1 MKHDNQDTGAPH
13 AIAVMV
19 GLTSFMP
26 ASAAPVRANDVQL
39 SSSVE
44 LAQYRQRDSGC
55 AALER
60 SVTRTGMIAPSAAR
74 NAGGYWNGHRG
85 YREHRRGYRRHS
97 DGYYYA
103 PEVFRLYIR

>member
-1 MKHDNQDTGAPH
+1 MNTTIKTLGAA

-44 LAQYRQRDSGC
+44 LAQYRQRDSD
-55 AALER
+55 APRWKKRHQNRHDRAER
-60 SVTRTGMIAPSAAR
+60 RKER
-74 NAGGYWNGHRG
+74 RGYWNGHRG

-97 DGYYYA
+97 DGYYYS